1 MQNVICVMWDN
12 LETHTHTHKRPDF
25 LLYVTARDL
34 KARKLN
40 ILVLGKFTNL
50 SDSQFLQLQKR
61 KQYSPCRLVE
71 KISDSIK
78 YCLMQRCRVI
88 VHVCQCMSVI
98 RRFLCFLNS
107 FKTEEETTSP
117 NPTPFTY
124 MFRKLKT
131 DSPWVRCTL
140 KNSMA
145 EWWLLKQCEILFFK
159 KKIFSMLLL
168 FEIYFVT

>member
-12 LETHTHTHKRPDF
+12 LETYTHTQ
-25 LLYVTARDL
+25 TARFSFVCNSKGL
-34 KARKLN
+34 KSMHTEYSGARQVYKPL
-40 ILVLGKFTNL
+40 
-50 SDSQFLQLQKR
+50 SQFLQLQKR

-71 KISDSIK
+71 KIGDSIN
-78 YCLMQRCRVI
+78 YCLMQKCRVI

-117 NPTPFTY
+117 TPTPFTY

-159 KKIFSMLLL
+159 KRIFSMLLL